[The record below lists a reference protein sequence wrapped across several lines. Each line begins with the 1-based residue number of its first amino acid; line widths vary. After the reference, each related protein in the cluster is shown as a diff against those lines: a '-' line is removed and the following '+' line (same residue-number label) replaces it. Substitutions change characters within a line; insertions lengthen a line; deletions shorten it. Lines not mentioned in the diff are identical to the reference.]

1 MLNVFKRLLNYV
13 LELGGGCNND
23 NEHGYALRVFI
34 ATSKMIA
41 KETFYRFKAYIS
53 RFIDV
58 TKAETCCGKSH
69 YLFTRAFSSDSRIP
83 TRLLGNRFFFFNNRN
98 SDEGFPIRHN
108 ILLCGHLKL
117 FLSLFSDLRLASW
130 LWSLLL
136 HSVNPISS
144 I

>member
-53 RFIDV
+53 
-58 TKAETCCGKSH
+58 T
-69 YLFTRAFSSDSRIP
+69 
-83 TRLLGNRFFFFNNRN
+83 
-98 SDEGFPIRHN
+98 
-108 ILLCGHLKL
+108 
-117 FLSLFSDLRLASW
+117 
-130 LWSLLL
+130 
-136 HSVNPISS
+136 
-144 I
+144 